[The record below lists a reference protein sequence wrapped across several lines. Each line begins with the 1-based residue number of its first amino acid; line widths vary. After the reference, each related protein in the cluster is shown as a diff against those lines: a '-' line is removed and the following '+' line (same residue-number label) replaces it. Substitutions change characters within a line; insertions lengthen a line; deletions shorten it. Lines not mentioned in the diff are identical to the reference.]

1 MKLLENTLVQTDSD
15 ILADNEQV
23 KIEQL
28 KLTDDLST
36 TTITVHGMQEY
47 TFTSRSGIAQTYV
60 GTGTI
65 VSGSE
70 TFDLNLFNKIALIR
84 GERVTILN
92 NQTIPLVINIISAN

>member
-1 MKLLENTLVQTDSD
+1 MKLLENTLAQTNSD
-15 ILADNEQV
+15 ILADNQQV

-47 TFTSRSGIAQTYV
+47 TFTSRSCIMQTYV
-60 GTGTI
+60 GTGI
-65 VSGSE
+65 IKSGSE
-70 TFDLNLFNKIALIR
+70 TFDLNLFNKVHLVR
-84 GERVTILN
+84 GERVTLTN